1 MTNNQAF
8 VYGEIAIDNIINVPH
23 AVDREIDTFVIE
35 DQYMIG
41 GLASNVAVLL
51 SLWQIP
57 VVLSGYALGDDQYG
71 RLMMQM
77 LSKYPMLDLSQ
88 VAIKKG
94 ANSAFCRIIVPPN
107 GDRYI
112 LAFNLEERVKDP
124 TLLTEEMLGKASHFV
139 LDCLAREE
147 SFLPAMKLA
156 HRLGLCIIGSDTNSL
171 DSPVIPYAHVI
182 CNSAGLLRK
191 LKSDDVCCFSRRLNK
206 TNGAIVITTDGP
218 HAVHV
223 IGSDGK
229 EFWAH
234 PLVIEDKLI
243 VDTTGA
249 GDSLKAGVTYGL
261 VQGWPLERAVSFGVV
276 VSGLI
281 IQAVGAISREPKVE
295 EVLPL
300 IDLVRITKDRQG
312 EIPHTP

>member
-57 VVLSGYALGDDQYG
+57 VGLSGYALGDDQYG
-71 RLMMQM
+71 QLMMQL
-77 LSKYPMLDLSQ
+77 LSKYPMLDLNH
-88 VAIKKG
+88 VTIKKG

-112 LAFNLEERVKDP
+112 LAFNLKERVKDP
-124 TLLTEEMLGKASHFV
+124 TTLTKEMLGEASHFV

-147 SFLPAMKLA
+147 SFFPAMKLA
-156 HRLGLCIIGSDTNSL
+156 HRLGLCIIGSDINSL

-191 LKSDDVCCFSRRLNK
+191 LNSDDDALPYSRRLYK
-206 TNGAIVITTDGP
+206 ANGAIVITTDGP

-223 IGSDGK
+223 IGADGE
-229 EFWAH
+229 EFWVH
-234 PLVIEDKLI
+234 PPVIEEKFV

-300 IDLVRITKDRQG
+300 IDLVRITKDR
-312 EIPHTP
+312 

>member
-23 AVDREIDTFVIE
+23 EVDRELDTFVIE
-35 DQYMIG
+35 DHYMIG

-57 VVLSGYALGDDQYG
+57 VGLSGYVLGDDHYG
-71 RLMMQM
+71 RFMIEM

-88 VAIKKG
+88 VIIKKG

-112 LAFNLEERVKDP
+112 LAFNLEERVKDLTP
-124 TLLTEEMLGKASHFV
+124 LTEEMLGEASHFV
-139 LDCLAREE
+139 LDGLARKEK
-147 SFLPAMKLA
+147 FLPAVKLA
-156 HRLGLCIIGSDTNSL
+156 HRLGLCVIGSDINRL

-191 LKSDDVCCFSRRLNK
+191 LNSYDDVLFYSRRLHK

-223 IGSDGK
+223 IDRNGE
-229 EFWAH
+229 EFWVH
-234 PLVIEDKLI
+234 PLDIEEKLV

-261 VQGWPLERAVSFGVV
+261 VQGWPLERAVSYGVV

-281 IQAVGAISREPKVE
+281 IQAVGAVSREPKVE
-295 EVLPL
+295 EVLSL
-300 IDLVRITKDRQG
+300 IGLVRITKDR
-312 EIPHTP
+312 

>member
-1 MTNNQAF
+1 MINNQVF

-23 AVDREIDTFVIE
+23 EVDREIDTFVIE
-35 DQYMIG
+35 DHYMIG

-51 SLWQIP
+51 SLWQTP
-57 VVLSGYALGDDQYG
+57 VVLSGYALGDDHYG

-77 LSKYPMLDLSQ
+77 LSEYPVLDLSY
-88 VAIKKG
+88 VTIKKG
-94 ANSAFCRIIVPPN
+94 VNSAFCRIIVTPN

-124 TLLTEEMLGKASHFV
+124 TPLTKEMLGKASHFV

-156 HRLGLCIIGSDTNSL
+156 HKMDLCVIGSDVNSL

-191 LKSDDVCCFSRRLNK
+191 LNSDDDVCNFSRRLNK
-206 TNGAIVITTDGP
+206 AKGAIVITTDGP

-223 IGSDGK
+223 INRNGE
-229 EFWAH
+229 EFWVH
-234 PLVIEDKLI
+234 PPVIEGKLV

-261 VQGWPLERAVSFGVV
+261 VQGWPLGRAVSFGVAAG
-276 VSGLI
+276 GLI
-281 IQAVGAISREPKVE
+281 IQAVGAVSREPKVE
-295 EVLPL
+295 EILSL
-300 IDLVRITKDRQG
+300 IDLVRITKDR
-312 EIPHTP
+312 

>member
-1 MTNNQAF
+1 MILQMTNNQVF
-8 VYGEIAIDNIINVPH
+8 VYGEIALDNIINVPH
-23 AVDREIDTFVIE
+23 EVDRELDTFVIK

-51 SLWQIP
+51 SIWQIS
-57 VVLSGYALGDDQYG
+57 VGLSGYALGDDPYG

-77 LSKYPMLDLSQ
+77 LSKYPMLDLSN
-88 VAIKKG
+88 VTTKRG
-94 ANSAFCRIIVPPN
+94 ANSAFCRIIVTPN

-124 TLLTEEMLGKASHFV
+124 TPLTKEMLGKATHLV

-156 HRLGLCIIGSDTNSL
+156 HNLGLCIIGSDINSL
-171 DSPVIPYAHVI
+171 NSPVIPYAHVI

-191 LKSDDVCCFSRRLNK
+191 LNSDDNVCNFSRRLNK
-206 TNGAIVITTDGP
+206 ASGAIVITTDGP
-218 HAVHV
+218 HSVHV
-223 IGSDGK
+223 IDSDGK
-229 EFWAH
+229 EFWVH
-234 PLVIEDKLI
+234 PLAIEEKLI

-261 VQGWPLERAVSFGVV
+261 VQVWPLERAVSFGVAAG
-276 VSGLI
+276 GLI
-281 IQAVGAISREPKVE
+281 IQSVGAVSREPKVE

-300 IDLVRITKDRQG
+300 IDLVRITKDR
-312 EIPHTP
+312 

>member
-1 MTNNQAF
+1 MKNKQVF

-23 AVDREIDTFVIE
+23 VVGRELDTFVSE
-35 DQYMIG
+35 DHYMIG
-41 GLASNVAVLL
+41 GLASNVAVLF

-57 VVLSGYALGDDQYG
+57 VGLSGYALGDDQYG
-71 RLMMQM
+71 RLMMQL
-77 LSKYPMLDLSQ
+77 LSKYPMLDLCH
-88 VAIKKG
+88 VVVKKG

-112 LAFNLEERVKDP
+112 LAFNLKERVKDP
-124 TLLTEEMLGKASHFV
+124 TPLTKEMLGKASHFV

-156 HRLGLCIIGSDTNSL
+156 HRLGLRIIGSDVNSL

-191 LKSDDVCCFSRRLNK
+191 LNSGDDALPYSRRLHK
-206 TNGAIVITTDGP
+206 ANGAIVITTDGP

-223 IGSDGK
+223 IDSDGE
-229 EFWAH
+229 EFWVH
-234 PLVIEDKLI
+234 PPVIEGKLV

-261 VQGWPLERAVSFGVV
+261 VQGWPLEKAVSYGVAA
-276 VSGLI
+276 SGLI
-281 IQAVGAISREPKVE
+281 IQDVGAISREPKVE
-295 EVLPL
+295 EVLSL
-300 IDLVRITKDRQG
+300 LDLVRITRDR
-312 EIPHTP
+312 